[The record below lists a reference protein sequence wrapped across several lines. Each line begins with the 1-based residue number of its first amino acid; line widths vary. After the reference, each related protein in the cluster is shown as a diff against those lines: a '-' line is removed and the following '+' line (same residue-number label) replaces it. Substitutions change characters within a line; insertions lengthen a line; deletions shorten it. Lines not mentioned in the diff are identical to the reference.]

1 MKKLLNV
8 DYLAETIIRYR
19 PLCIII
25 SILILAGLA
34 QGLSKINFNP
44 DINAFFPENDTLTT
58 SHLSIEDTYSSMDNA
73 VIGIGVK
80 EGTVFTNEVLSL
92 IEDLT
97 ERAWKTPH
105 SLRVDSLSNYSYVS
119 ADGDDLYI
127 EPFLEGSSTYDLKTL
142 KEKELII
149 EEEELA
155 YGAIIS
161 KDKKTS
167 LINIVFDPPRKD
179 IEAEYQESLNYV
191 LGFLEEAR
199 KNHPEVDLIISGIV
213 YMEYQ
218 SPMLLKAQ
226 MPKLMP
232 TAILVIL
239 LTLFLLLRS
248 LVAVAGSFLVI
259 LMSVVSAMG
268 SIGFMSGD
276 IAQPFI
282 MVPILIATLA
292 VADCVHLFTLYFQNL
307 DSSRKSKEAMLES
320 LKLNLQ
326 PLFLTSLT
334 TAIGFLSLNLAPVE
348 PLRGIGNGV
357 AVGVFLAFI
366 FTVLLL
372 APIVSYFNVK
382 QSKNINF
389 QKNIARKLGRFS
401 IKNYKRLLVIVPVIS
416 CFLMAFIPLNKT
428 NDNPLEFYSE
438 RYTTSAAD
446 SKWISQRIGGTF
458 PVSYELNSQGIVS
471 DPEFLREVDK
481 FSEWLASNKEVLHV
495 SSLSK
500 IMKNLNKTLHGKQEE
515 WNIIPTE
522 PDLSAQYLFF
532 YEMSLPYGLDLTN
545 SISQNKESIKLVAS
559 LKELGSLEYR
569 EFAKRVENYASQN
582 MPEDMVS
589 IGTGTRP
596 IFAFMSNMLITQ
608 LTYALGIGIVLITA
622 TIILFFRSL
631 RYGMLTSVTNLLP
644 IGVAF
649 GIWAIVSGEISMLV
663 GIGMGTTLGIIVD
676 FTVHFLSKYLHARRQ
691 KNLSAEEAVE
701 YAFETVGFALI
712 ITSFSLI
719 LGFLVLLQAFFIPI
733 HGFVLFSSIAF
744 LSALIIDLLLFP
756 ALLITWDKR
765 YKLLTL

>member
-25 SILILAGLA
+25 SLLILAGLA

-596 IFAFMSNMLITQ
+596 IFAFLSNMLITQ
-608 LTYALGIGIVLITA
+608 LIYALGIGIVLITA

-765 YKLLTL
+765 YNY

>member
-25 SILILAGLA
+25 SLLILAGLA

-44 DINAFFPENDTLTT
+44 DINVFFPENDTLTT

-765 YKLLTL
+765 YNH

>member
-8 DYLAETIIRYR
+8 NYLAETIIRYR

-25 SILILAGLA
+25 SLLILAGLA

-500 IMKNLNKTLHGKQEE
+500 IMKNLNKTLHGKQDE

-569 EFAKRVENYASQN
+569 EFAKKVENYASQN

-765 YKLLTL
+765 YNY

>member
-8 DYLAETIIRYR
+8 NYLAETIIRYR

-25 SILILAGLA
+25 SLLILAGLA

-179 IEAEYQESLNYV
+179 IESEYQESLNYV

-199 KNHPEVDLIISGIV
+199 KKHPEVDLIISGIV

-458 PVSYELNSQGIVS
+458 PVSYELYSQGIVS

-569 EFAKRVENYASQN
+569 EFAKRVENYVSQN
-582 MPEDMVS
+582 MLEDMVS

-765 YKLLTL
+765 YNH

>member
-8 DYLAETIIRYR
+8 NYLAETIIRYR

-25 SILILAGLA
+25 SLLLLAGLA

-569 EFAKRVENYASQN
+569 EFAKKVENYASQN

-608 LTYALGIGIVLITA
+608 LIYALGIGIVLITA

-765 YKLLTL
+765 YNY

>member
-8 DYLAETIIRYR
+8 NYLAETIIRYR

-25 SILILAGLA
+25 SLLILAGLA

-149 EEEELA
+149 EEEEVA

-569 EFAKRVENYASQN
+569 EFAKKVENYASQN

-719 LGFLVLLQAFFIPI
+719 LGFLFLLQAFFIPI

-765 YKLLTL
+765 YNY

>member
-765 YKLLTL
+765 YNH

>member
-25 SILILAGLA
+25 SLLILAGLA

-80 EGTVFTNEVLSL
+80 EGTIFTNEVLSL

-167 LINIVFDPPRKD
+167 LINIVFDPPRED
-179 IEAEYQESLNYV
+179 IESEYQESLNYV

-569 EFAKRVENYASQN
+569 EFAKKVENYASQN

-608 LTYALGIGIVLITA
+608 LIYALGIGIVLITA

-765 YKLLTL
+765 YNH

>member
-8 DYLAETIIRYR
+8 NYLAETIIRYR

-179 IEAEYQESLNYV
+179 IESEYQESLNYV

-569 EFAKRVENYASQN
+569 EFAKKVENYASQN

-765 YKLLTL
+765 YNH

>member
-8 DYLAETIIRYR
+8 NYLAETIIRYR

-34 QGLSKINFNP
+34 QGLSKISFNP

-97 ERAWKTPH
+97 EKAWKTPH

-127 EPFLEGSSTYDLKTL
+127 EPFLEGSNNYDLKTL

-401 IKNYKRLLVIVPVIS
+401 IKNYKKLLVIVPVIS

-500 IMKNLNKTLHGKQEE
+500 IMKNLNKTLHGKQEK
-515 WNIIPTE
+515 WNVIPTE

-765 YKLLTL
+765 YNY

>member
-25 SILILAGLA
+25 SLLILAGLA

-44 DINAFFPENDTLTT
+44 DINVFFPENDTLTT

-167 LINIVFDPPRKD
+167 LINIVFDPPRED
-179 IEAEYQESLNYV
+179 IESEYQESLNYV

-608 LTYALGIGIVLITA
+608 LIYALGIGIVLITA

-765 YKLLTL
+765 YNY

>member
-179 IEAEYQESLNYV
+179 IEAEYQQSLNYV
-191 LGFLEEAR
+191 LGFIEEAR

-500 IMKNLNKTLHGKQEE
+500 IMKNLNKTLHGKQEK
-515 WNIIPTE
+515 WNVIPTE

-608 LTYALGIGIVLITA
+608 LIYALGIGIVLITA

-765 YKLLTL
+765 YNH

>member
-1 MKKLLNV
+1 MKKLLSVN
-8 DYLAETIIRYR
+8 YLAETIIRYR

-25 SILILAGLA
+25 SLLILAGLA

-608 LTYALGIGIVLITA
+608 LIYALGIGIVLITA

-765 YKLLTL
+765 YNY

>member
-8 DYLAETIIRYR
+8 NYLAETIIRYR

-25 SILILAGLA
+25 SLLILAGLA

-44 DINAFFPENDTLTT
+44 DINVFFPENDTLTT

-608 LTYALGIGIVLITA
+608 LIYALGIGIVLITA

-765 YKLLTL
+765 YNY

>member
-1 MKKLLNV
+1 MKKLLNSN
-8 DYLAETIIRYR
+8 YLAETIIRYR

-25 SILILAGLA
+25 SLLILAGLA

-44 DINAFFPENDTLTT
+44 DINVFFPENDTLTT
-58 SHLSIEDTYSSMDNA
+58 SHLKIEDTYSSMDNA

-80 EGTVFTNEVLSL
+80 EGTVFTNEILSL

-97 ERAWKTPH
+97 EKAWKTPH
-105 SLRVDSLSNYSYVS
+105 SLRIDSLSNYSYVS

-149 EEEELA
+149 EGEELA

-179 IEAEYQESLNYV
+179 IESEYQESLNYV

-232 TAILVIL
+232 AAILVIL

-259 LMSVVSAMG
+259 IVSVASAMG
-268 SIGFMSGD
+268 SIGFLSGD

-357 AVGVFLAFI
+357 AVGVFLAFM

-382 QSKNINF
+382 QSKNISF
-389 QKNIARKLGRFS
+389 QKNFSRKLGRFS

-458 PVSYELNSQGIVS
+458 PVSYELNSQSTVS

-481 FSEWLASNKEVLHV
+481 FSEWLDSNEEVLHV

-500 IMKNLNKTLHGKQEE
+500 IMKNLNKTLHGKQEK
-515 WNIIPTE
+515 WNVIPTE
-522 PDLSAQYLFF
+522 SDLSAQYLFF

-569 EFAKRVENYASQN
+569 EFAKRVKNYASEN
-582 MPEDMVS
+582 MPKDMVS
-589 IGTGTRP
+589 IGTGIRP
-596 IFAFMSNMLITQ
+596 IFALMSNMLITQ

-691 KNLSAEEAVE
+691 KNLSAEKAVE

-733 HGFVLFSSIAF
+733 HGFVLFSSLAF
-744 LSALIIDLLLFP
+744 ISALIIDLLLFP

-765 YKLLTL
+765 YS

>member
-8 DYLAETIIRYR
+8 NYLAETIIRYR

-191 LGFLEEAR
+191 LGFIEEAR

-389 QKNIARKLGRFS
+389 QKNIARKLGKFS

-500 IMKNLNKTLHGKQEE
+500 IMKNLNKTLHGKQDE

-765 YKLLTL
+765 YNH

>member
-8 DYLAETIIRYR
+8 NYLAETIIRYR

-25 SILILAGLA
+25 SLLILAGLA

-80 EGTVFTNEVLSL
+80 EGTVFSNEVLSL

-765 YKLLTL
+765 YNY

>member
-8 DYLAETIIRYR
+8 NYLAETIIRYR

-25 SILILAGLA
+25 SLLILAGLA

-232 TAILVIL
+232 SAILVIL

-569 EFAKRVENYASQN
+569 EFAKKVENYASQN

-765 YKLLTL
+765 YNH

>member
-8 DYLAETIIRYR
+8 NYLAETIIRYR

-25 SILILAGLA
+25 SLLILAGLA

-608 LTYALGIGIVLITA
+608 LIYALGIGIVLITA

-765 YKLLTL
+765 YNY

>member
-8 DYLAETIIRYR
+8 NYLAETIIRYR

-25 SILILAGLA
+25 SLLILAGLA

-765 YKLLTL
+765 YNH

>member
-8 DYLAETIIRYR
+8 NYLAETIIRYR

-25 SILILAGLA
+25 SFLLLAGLA

-44 DINAFFPENDTLTT
+44 DINVFFPENDTLTT

-97 ERAWKTPH
+97 EKAWKTPH

-389 QKNIARKLGRFS
+389 QKNIARKLGKFS

-765 YKLLTL
+765 YNY

>member
-1 MKKLLNV
+1 M
-8 DYLAETIIRYR
+8 
-19 PLCIII
+19 
-25 SILILAGLA
+25 
-34 QGLSKINFNP
+34 
-44 DINAFFPENDTLTT
+44 
-58 SHLSIEDTYSSMDNA
+58 
-73 VIGIGVK
+73 
-80 EGTVFTNEVLSL
+80 
-92 IEDLT
+92 
-97 ERAWKTPH
+97 
-105 SLRVDSLSNYSYVS
+105 
-119 ADGDDLYI
+119 
-127 EPFLEGSSTYDLKTL
+127 
-142 KEKELII
+142 
-149 EEEELA
+149 
-155 YGAIIS
+155 
-161 KDKKTS
+161 
-167 LINIVFDPPRKD
+167 
-179 IEAEYQESLNYV
+179 NYV

-608 LTYALGIGIVLITA
+608 LIYALGIGIVLITA

-765 YKLLTL
+765 YNY

>member
-8 DYLAETIIRYR
+8 NYLAETIIRYR

-25 SILILAGLA
+25 SLLILAGLA

-569 EFAKRVENYASQN
+569 EFAKKVENYASQN

-765 YKLLTL
+765 YNH

>member
-127 EPFLEGSSTYDLKTL
+127 EPFLEGSSAYDLKTL

-569 EFAKRVENYASQN
+569 EFAKKVENYASQN

-765 YKLLTL
+765 YNH

>member
-8 DYLAETIIRYR
+8 NYLAETIIRYR

-232 TAILVIL
+232 SAILVIL

-569 EFAKRVENYASQN
+569 EFAKKVENYASQN

-596 IFAFMSNMLITQ
+596 IFAFLSNMLITQ
-608 LTYALGIGIVLITA
+608 LVYALGIGIVLITA

-765 YKLLTL
+765 YNH

>member
-25 SILILAGLA
+25 SILILAGLV

-389 QKNIARKLGRFS
+389 QKNIARKLSRFS
-401 IKNYKRLLVIVPVIS
+401 VKNYKRLLVIVPVIS

-569 EFAKRVENYASQN
+569 EFAKKVENYASQN

-622 TIILFFRSL
+622 TIILFFRSI

-765 YKLLTL
+765 YNH

>member
-8 DYLAETIIRYR
+8 NYLAETIIRYR

-25 SILILAGLA
+25 SLLILAGLA

-44 DINAFFPENDTLTT
+44 DINVFFPENDTLTT

-569 EFAKRVENYASQN
+569 EFAKKVENYASQN

-765 YKLLTL
+765 YNY

>member
-1 MKKLLNV
+1 
-8 DYLAETIIRYR
+8 
-19 PLCIII
+19 
-25 SILILAGLA
+25 
-34 QGLSKINFNP
+34 
-44 DINAFFPENDTLTT
+44 
-58 SHLSIEDTYSSMDNA
+58 
-73 VIGIGVK
+73 
-80 EGTVFTNEVLSL
+80 
-92 IEDLT
+92 
-97 ERAWKTPH
+97 
-105 SLRVDSLSNYSYVS
+105 
-119 ADGDDLYI
+119 
-127 EPFLEGSSTYDLKTL
+127 
-142 KEKELII
+142 
-149 EEEELA
+149 
-155 YGAIIS
+155 
-161 KDKKTS
+161 
-167 LINIVFDPPRKD
+167 
-179 IEAEYQESLNYV
+179 
-191 LGFLEEAR
+191 
-199 KNHPEVDLIISGIV
+199 IISGIV

-458 PVSYELNSQGIVS
+458 PVSYELYSQGIVS

-569 EFAKRVENYASQN
+569 EFAKKVENYASQN

-765 YKLLTL
+765 YNH

>member
-232 TAILVIL
+232 SAILVIL

-471 DPEFLREVDK
+471 DPKFLREVDK

-569 EFAKRVENYASQN
+569 EFAKKVENYASQN

-765 YKLLTL
+765 YNY

>member
-8 DYLAETIIRYR
+8 NYLAETIIRYR

-25 SILILAGLA
+25 SLLILAGLA

-458 PVSYELNSQGIVS
+458 PVSYELYSQGIVS

-765 YKLLTL
+765 YNH

>member
-8 DYLAETIIRYR
+8 NYLAETIIRYR

-25 SILILAGLA
+25 SLLILAGLS

-44 DINAFFPENDTLTT
+44 DINVFFPENDTLTT

-97 ERAWKTPH
+97 QKAWKTPH

-307 DSSRKSKEAMLES
+307 DSSKKSKEAMLES

-326 PLFLTSLT
+326 PLLLTSLT

-608 LTYALGIGIVLITA
+608 LIYALGIGIVLITA

-765 YKLLTL
+765 YNY

>member
-8 DYLAETIIRYR
+8 NYLAETIIRYR

-25 SILILAGLA
+25 SLLILAGLA

-44 DINAFFPENDTLTT
+44 DINVFFPENDPLTT

-80 EGTVFTNEVLSL
+80 EGTVFTNEILSL

-97 ERAWKTPH
+97 EKAWKTPH

-179 IEAEYQESLNYV
+179 IESEYQESLNYV

-199 KNHPEVDLIISGIV
+199 KKHPEVDLIISGIV

-232 TAILVIL
+232 SAILVIL

-292 VADCVHLFTLYFQNL
+292 VADCVHLFSLYFQNL

-569 EFAKRVENYASQN
+569 EFAKKVENYASQN

-596 IFAFMSNMLITQ
+596 IFAFLSNMLITQ

-701 YAFETVGFALI
+701 YAFETVGFALT

-756 ALLITWDKR
+756 ALLITWDKK
-765 YKLLTL
+765 YNY

>member
-1 MKKLLNV
+1 MNKLLNV
-8 DYLAETIIRYR
+8 NYLAETIIRYR

-25 SILILAGLA
+25 SLLILAGLA

-765 YKLLTL
+765 YNY

>member
-8 DYLAETIIRYR
+8 NYLAETIIRYR

-44 DINAFFPENDTLTT
+44 DINVFFPENDTLTT

-191 LGFLEEAR
+191 LGFIEEAR

-765 YKLLTL
+765 YNH

>member
-1 MKKLLNV
+1 MKKLLDVNF
-8 DYLAETIIRYR
+8 LAESIMRYR
-19 PLCIII
+19 PICIII
-25 SILILAGLA
+25 SLLILAGLA
-34 QGLSKINFNP
+34 QGLSKISFNP
-44 DINAFFPENDTLTT
+44 DINAFFPENDPITT
-58 SHLSIEDTYSSMDNA
+58 SHLKIEDTYSSMDNA

-80 EGTVFTNEVLSL
+80 EGTVFSNETLSL

-97 ERAWKTPH
+97 EKAWKTPH

-119 ADGDDLYI
+119 ADGDDLFI
-127 EPFLEGSSTYDLKTL
+127 EPFIENSSNYDLKTL

-167 LINIVFDPPRKD
+167 LINIVFDPPRND
-179 IEAEYQESLNYV
+179 IEREYQESLNYV

-199 KNHPEVDLIISGIV
+199 KTHPEVDLIISGIV

-458 PVSYELNSQGIVS
+458 PVSYELYSQGIVS

-765 YKLLTL
+765 YNH